1 MTGAVAG
8 PAGVGGGGVLLAGS
22 GGGLICEPRPCCCE
36 VFDGA
41 VLPPLIL
48 NTWAP
53 LNFVASS
60 DFATSYCPAST
71 LNVWPA
77 TVVNVALPLATT
89 GFCLHSYRVPS
100 FSTTQYEAAKTF
112 GAKNMTTAINKSD
125 FFMCIPRKLL
135 PEAVNYTYR
144 ASERWSF

>member
-1 MTGAVAG
+1 M
-8 PAGVGGGGVLLAGS
+8 
-22 GGGLICEPRPCCCE
+22 LICERRPCCRE
-36 VFDGA
+36 PLDGA

-60 DFATSYCPAST
+60 DFATSYCAAST

-77 TVVNVALPLATT
+77 TVVNVALPLATI
-89 GFCLHSYRVPS
+89 GFCLHSYREPS

-112 GAKNMTTAINKSD
+112 DANNVMTATSQSD